1 MRKWWPL
8 AAVSLGVFMLLVD
21 VTIVIVALPGI
32 GADLGTSL
40 SDLQWVM
47 DGYALTLAALLL
59 GAGSLA
65 DKSGRRRVYTGGL
78 ALFAAASLVCG
89 LAGDPAVLVAAR
101 AVQGVGAAA
110 MLATAMA
117 LLNVTYQG
125 KDRGI
130 AFGVWGAVSGAAA
143 AVGPVLGGLLT
154 EYLGWRWIFL
164 VNLPVSAAAIAL
176 SLKVLPESRNPRAGR
191 TDWAGMASFTVAVG
205 SVVYV
210 LIRGGSQGW
219 TSGTS
224 LGFAALAVVALAA
237 FLLAEARG
245 SHPMLDL
252 SLFRRAPFVGVML
265 CGLLFSAV
273 AFAYLPYTSL
283 WVQSVLGLSPV
294 SGGLV
299 VLPMSAVAFVV
310 SAAAGK
316 RLPKVPAWLALGGGL
331 ALIAA
336 GSLLQAR
343 LDADA
348 GWTVLVPGLVLTGLG
363 VGVVSPVLAATAMA
377 AVPPE
382 RGGMAS
388 GAMNTFRQLGQALG
402 IAVFG
407 VVLQQGLTRA
417 LDSAGGA
424 DALGDS
430 AATALGSG
438 QAHEVIAQAPAGQLD
453 SVVHLV
459 RQTFAEALD
468 DVMLASGI
476 TGLAGAVLVALLIR
490 TAAPAPARPAGSPAP
505 AAEGSGVNGD
515 AAAPLQTAGR

>member
-8 AAVSLGVFMLLVD
+8 VAVSLGVFMLLVD

-32 GADLGTSL
+32 GSDLKTSL

-65 DKSGRRRVYTGGL
+65 DKSGRRRVYVGGL
-78 ALFAAASLVCG
+78 SLFAVASLVCG
-89 LAGDPAVLVAAR
+89 IAQDPAVLIAAR
-101 AVQGVGAAA
+101 AVQGIGAAA

-117 LLNVTYQG
+117 LLNITYQG

-154 EYLGWRWIFL
+154 EYFGWRWIFL
-164 VNLPVSAAAIAL
+164 VNLPVSIAAIAL
-176 SLKVLPESRNPRAGR
+176 ALAVLPESRNPKAGR
-191 TDWAGMASFTVAVG
+191 MDLAGIASFSVTVG
-205 SVVYV
+205 SLVFV
-210 LIRGGSQGW
+210 LIRGGTGDW
-219 TSGTS
+219 TSATTIGFGT
-224 LGFAALAVVALAA
+224 LAVVALAA
-237 FLLAEARG
+237 FLVIETRS

-252 SLFRRAPFVGVML
+252 SLFRRAPFLGVML
-265 CGLLFSAV
+265 CSLLFSAV

-283 WVQSVLGLSPV
+283 WVQSVLELSPV

-310 SAAAGK
+310 SALAGK
-316 RLPKVPAWLALGGGL
+316 RLPRVPAWLALGGGL
-331 ALIAA
+331 ALIGA

-348 GWTVLVPGLVLTGLG
+348 SWTALIPGLVLTGFG

-388 GAMNTFRQLGQALG
+388 GSMNTFRQLGQALG
-402 IAVFG
+402 IAVLG
-407 VVLQQGLTRA
+407 VVLQQSLTRA

-424 DALGDS
+424 GLDPS

-438 QAHEVIAQAPAGQLD
+438 QAHQVIAEAPAGQLEA
-453 SVVHLV
+453 VGHLV
-459 RQTFAEALD
+459 RSSFAEALN
-468 DVMLASGI
+468 DVMFVSGI
-476 TGLAGAVLVALLIR
+476 TGLIGAVVVVLLIR
-490 TAAPAPARPAGSPAP
+490 KAPAAARPAAATAPAPV
-505 AAEGSGVNGD
+505 AETNGVNGD
-515 AAAPLQTAGR
+515 AAELQATRT

>member
-1 MRKWWPL
+1 MRKWLPL
-8 AAVSLGVFMLLVD
+8 TAVSLGVFMLLVD

-32 GADLGTSL
+32 GSDLKTSM

-65 DKSGRRRVYTGGL
+65 DKAGRRRVYVGGL
-78 ALFAAASLVCG
+78 LLFAAASLVCG
-89 LAGDPAVLVAAR
+89 IADTPATLVAAR
-101 AVQGVGAAA
+101 VVQGIGGAA

-125 KDRGI
+125 RDRGI

-154 EYLGWRWIFL
+154 EYFGWRWIFL
-164 VNLPVSAAAIAL
+164 VNLPVSVAAIAL
-176 SLKVLPESRNPRAGR
+176 SLAVLPESRNPKAGR
-191 TDWAGMASFTVAVG
+191 IDWGGISSFTVSVG
-205 SVVYV
+205 ALVFL
-210 LIRGGSQGW
+210 LIRGGTDGW
-219 TSGTS
+219 TSATV
-224 LGFAALAVVALAA
+224 LGFGALSAASLAA
-237 FLLAEARG
+237 FLVIESRG

-252 SLFRRAPFVGVML
+252 SLFRRAPFIGVML

-283 WVQSVLGLSPV
+283 WVQSVLELSPV

-299 VLPMSAVAFVV
+299 VLPMSAMAFVV
-310 SAAAGK
+310 SALAGK
-316 RLPKVPAWLALGGGL
+316 HLPKLPNWLALSGGL
-331 ALIAA
+331 ALIGI
-336 GSLLQAR
+336 GSLLQTR
-343 LDADA
+343 LDS
-348 GWTVLVPGLVLTGLG
+348 GSSWTALIPGLVLTGLG

-407 VVLQQGLTRA
+407 IVLQQGLESA
-417 LDSAGGA
+417 LSGTDRTGSGE
-424 DALGDS
+424 S
-430 AATALGSG
+430 VAAALGSG
-438 QAHEVIAQAPAGQLD
+438 QAHRVIAQAPADQLEA
-453 SVVHLV
+453 VGHLV
-459 RQTFAEALD
+459 RSSFATALD

-476 TGLAGAVLVALLIR
+476 AGLIGAVVVALLIR
-490 TAAPAPARPAGSPAP
+490 KAPAQATTAAPAASAP
-505 AAEGSGVNGD
+505 AAE
-515 AAAPLQTAGR
+515 LQEARS